1 MPWNGDSAMKLNLQ
15 QLTKC
20 FGETRALDELSLSVE
35 AAGVLVLIGPSG
47 GGKST
52 LLRVLGG
59 LETVDSGIV
68 EINGQPLHT
77 EREALLAYR
86 RKNGFLFQQF
96 NLFPHLTARTNIAL
110 PLEKVHG
117 HSADEAQAIAIREL
131 ERFDLLSHAD
141 KLPSQLSGGQQQ
153 RVGIARAVSN
163 QPEILFL
170 DEPTS
175 ALDPEMT
182 AEVLEL
188 IQDLALS
195 GQKIILSTHEMG
207 FARAIADQVAFVAAG
222 KIEEVAPPSEI
233 FDSPESALCRRFLSR
248 VMRF

>member
-1 MPWNGDSAMKLNLQ
+1 MKLEVHGLR
-15 QLTKC
+15 KS
-20 FGETRALDELSLSVE
+20 FGPTHALDNLSFSI
-35 AAGVLVLIGPSG
+35 AAARVLVLIGPSG

-59 LETVDSGIV
+59 LESTDAGSV
-68 EINGQPLHT
+68 EINDRPLPVDPA
-77 EREALLAYR
+77 ALLPYR
-86 RKNGFLFQQF
+86 RRNGFLFQQF
-96 NLFPHLTARTNIAL
+96 NLFPHLTARDNIAL

-117 HSADEAQAIAIREL
+117 HSAADALALAENALA
-131 ERFDLLSHAD
+131 RFGLSDHSR

-153 RVGIARAVSN
+153 RVGIARAVAH

-188 IQDLALS
+188 IQELAEA
-195 GQKIILSTHEMG
+195 GQDIILSTHEMG
-207 FARAIADQVAFVAAG
+207 FARAVADQVAFVAAG
-222 KIEEVAPPSEI
+222 RIEELSPPADLFSNPR
-233 FDSPESALCRRFLSR
+233 SPLCQRFLSR
-248 VMRF
+248 VMRY

>member
-1 MPWNGDSAMKLNLQ
+1 MKLEVTG
-15 QLTKC
+15 LTKC
-20 FGETRALDELSLSVE
+20 YGKTRAADGLSLFVE
-35 AAGVLVLIGPSG
+35 SARVLVLIGPSG

-59 LETVDSGIV
+59 LEIPDSGTV
-68 EINGQPLHT
+68 AINGHQLLSDPV
-77 EREALLAYR
+77 ALQTYR

-96 NLFPHLTARTNIAL
+96 NLFPHLTARRNIAL

-117 HSADEAQAIAIREL
+117 HSPSEAQAMAEQAL
-131 ERFDLLSHAD
+131 ARFGLLDHAE
-141 KLPSQLSGGQQQ
+141 KLPAQLSGGQQQ
-153 RVGIARAVSN
+153 RVGIARAVAR

-188 IQDLALS
+188 IQELAEA
-195 GQKIILSTHEMG
+195 GQDIILSTHEMG
-207 FARAIADQVAFVAAG
+207 FARAVADQVAFVAAG
-222 KIEEVAPPSEI
+222 KIEELSPPGALFSAPKST
-233 FDSPESALCRRFLSR
+233 LCQRFLSR
-248 VMRF
+248 VMRY